1 MDKKPCLLPFFILT
15 IWNLIKELLQ
25 ISHSQND
32 GPENIIN
39 NCLVPYEIVKA
50 STGSSHWELSRAFV
64 SILW

>member
-1 MDKKPCLLPFFILT
+1 MDKKPCLLPFFILA
-15 IWNLIKELLQ
+15 IWNLIKKLLQ

-39 NCLVPYEIVKA
+39 NCLVSYEIVKA
-50 STGSSHWELSRAFV
+50 SIGSSHGELSHAFV

>member
-1 MDKKPCLLPFFILT
+1 MDKKPCLLPFFILA

-25 ISHSQND
+25 ISQSQYD

-39 NCLVPYEIVKA
+39 NRLIPYEIVKA
-50 STGSSHWELSRAFV
+50 SIGNSHWELSHAFV